1 MTFENLKYALV
12 TPARNEARFI
22 EQTIQS
28 VVAQTILPVIW
39 VVVSDGSTDE
49 TDEIVGR
56 YLKNH
61 PWIQLVR
68 MPERRERH
76 FGAKVQAF
84 NAGFA
89 RVKLYDYDIVGNLD
103 ADTTFGPDYFAFI
116 LQKFAEDAGLGVA
129 GTPFIEDNQVYDYR
143 FTNVEHVSGCCQ
155 LFRKQCFEDIQGYV
169 PLRGGGID
177 WLAVTTARMK
187 GWKTKTFTGTVCYHR
202 RGMGTAEKNK
212 LHALFAHG
220 AKDYRLGGHPL
231 WQLFRSFYQTS
242 RKPYVIGGLML
253 LSGYAWSAMK
263 GVKREVS
270 PELMRFHRREQIQRL
285 RRAFGMGSARG
296 SAAVS

>member
-1 MTFENLKYALV
+1 MTIETLKYALV
-12 TPARNEARFI
+12 TPARNEARLI

-28 VVAQTILPVIW
+28 MIAQTKRPVIW

-56 YLKNH
+56 YAKYH

-68 MPERRERH
+68 MPERRDRH

-89 RVKLYDYDIVGNLD
+89 RVKLCDYDIVGNLD
-103 ADTTFGPDYFAFI
+103 ADITFGPDHFAFI
-116 LQKFAEDAGLGVA
+116 LQKFAEDARLGVA
-129 GTPFIEDNQVYDYR
+129 GTPFVDENQVYDYR

-177 WLAVTTARMK
+177 WVAVTTARMK
-187 GWKTKTFTGTVCYHR
+187 GWKTKTFTERVCYHR
-202 RGMGTAEKNK
+202 RSIGTAGKHK
-212 LHALFAHG
+212 LQALFAHG
-220 AKDYRLGGHPL
+220 GKDYRLGGHPM
-231 WQLFRSFYQTS
+231 WQVFRSFYQIT
-242 RKPYVIGGLML
+242 RKPFVIGGLML

-263 GVKREVS
+263 GVKREIS
-270 PELMRFHRREQIQRL
+270 ADLMRFHRREQIQRL
-285 RRAFGMGSARG
+285 RRAFGMASARG
-296 SAAVS
+296 SRAVS